1 MFADTASTTRRPQ
14 ATPTAESLT
23 RREMEARHRAQM
35 DELFREIDL
44 IHQQH
49 QRRTDRAVATV
60 VMTMLLACAV
70 TACVLVDLANNP
82 L

>member
-14 ATPTAESLT
+14 ATPTAASLT
-23 RREMEARHRAQM
+23 RREMEARHRAEV
-35 DELFREIDL
+35 DALFREIDL

-60 VMTMLLACAV
+60 VMTMLLAGVV
-70 TACVLVDLANNP
+70 TAGALVLINSP